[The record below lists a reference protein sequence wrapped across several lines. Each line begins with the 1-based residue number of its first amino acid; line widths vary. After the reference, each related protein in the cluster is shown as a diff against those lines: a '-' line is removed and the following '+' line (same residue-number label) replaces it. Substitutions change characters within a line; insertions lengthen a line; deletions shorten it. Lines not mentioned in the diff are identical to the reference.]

1 MRTIKSSWIVAILTT
16 LMTASAMAMP
26 SPEGV
31 WRTIDDETGEA
42 RSHVEITIVD
52 GELQGH
58 IIEIIQSDLPEDE
71 WFCTACSGDKEGQ
84 PFVGLRIL
92 EEMTWSERHGDW
104 RDGTITDP
112 ANGRDYSARLS
123 VADDDQTLEVRGFI
137 GFSLIGRTQTW
148 ERVE

>member
-1 MRTIKSSWIVAILTT
+1 MRWILALAASLLITT
-16 LMTASAMAMP
+16 AFAMP

-31 WRTIDDETGEA
+31 WRTIDDDTGEA
-42 RSHVEITIVD
+42 RSLVEIQVVN

-71 WFCTACSGDKEGQ
+71 WFCTECSGDKEGQ

-92 EEMTWSERHGDW
+92 EEMTWSERHEDW

-112 ANGRDYSARLS
+112 ANGREYSARLS
-123 VADDDQTLEVRGFI
+123 VMGDDQTLEVRGFV